1 MSTLS
6 NVTTRRGEANPLS
19 VGLTPDSIPEAKSSQ
34 TGVSVR
40 CAYGARKNIGDK
52 QKKVQRQRL
61 QNLLFVYIGLS
72 NANKNKQQKSH

>member
-40 CAYGARKNIGDK
+40 YAYGARKNIGDK
-52 QKKVQRQRL
+52 QKKV
-61 QNLLFVYIGLS
+61 
-72 NANKNKQQKSH
+72 

>member
-40 CAYGARKNIGDK
+40 YAYGARKNIGDK

-61 QNLLFVYIGLS
+61 QTFFSYIYIGLC
-72 NANKNKQQKSH
+72 NANTNK